1 MNRVDLLKEMKESV
15 GAKEPT
21 VFFGKMVDVL
31 NMLFDKVDSLEKSIQ
46 KTQVNTVMLMKWDQ
60 SVVAKMISEEL
71 AFLRSNG
78 KQVDGTNM
86 YQQELDALSQ
96 AYMFGQHTQD
106 YSSFVT
112 FWKDLLGYHPFLEAR
127 KQ

>member
-1 MNRVDLLKEMKESV
+1 MNRADVLKEMKESV
-15 GAKEPT
+15 GTKEPT

-31 NMLFDKVDSLEKSIQ
+31 TMLFDKVDSLEKSLQ

-60 SVVAKMISEEL
+60 HVVANMIGEEL
-71 AFLRSNG
+71 NFLRTSG
-78 KQVDGTNM
+78 KQPDGTNM
-86 YQQELDALSQ
+86 YQQEIDTLTN
-96 AYMFGQHTQD
+96 AYLYNKYTQD
-106 YSSFVT
+106 YAAFVT